1 MRPNVLRFEP
11 DPPEPEPSIPLGVA
25 ALCVDCERI
34 VRNDARCCPACGS
47 HILVLVQPFVDGA
60 K

>member
-1 MRPNVLRFEP
+1 MRSNLLRMPEP
-11 DPPEPEPSIPLGVA
+11 PPEPEPSIPLAEA

-47 HILVLVQPFVDGA
+47 HILVLVQPFVDGG